1 MSLEDMIEI
10 EEKIELLLLY
20 DPDGIEKVK
29 RVLKKLV
36 KSLNFLT
43 GDEFDEQEV
52 EKRIDKLLM
61 DKLIE
66 LGNQTLKS

>member
-20 DPDGIEKVK
+20 DPDGINKVK
-29 RVLKKLV
+29 NVLKKLV
-36 KSLNFLT
+36 KSLNSLT